1 MKATSRKP
9 VFFMTDEIKTPP
21 MSVSARREA
30 GFLVG
35 RSQETAR
42 PLRRHEMKGTEAMDK
57 NRIKRLEKAGWK
69 MGDFGDAFALSAED
83 RAFVEMRLAAARE
96 VDRLREEQGVSQRE
110 LARRMGTKQP
120 TVSRMLSEPSSTTFD
135 SLFRAL
141 LALGSTP
148 RKIAAAL
155 AL

>member
-1 MKATSRKP
+1 
-9 VFFMTDEIKTPP
+9 
-21 MSVSARREA
+21 
-30 GFLVG
+30 
-35 RSQETAR
+35 
-42 PLRRHEMKGTEAMDK
+42 MDPK
-57 NRIKRLEKAGWK
+57 KKQRLEAQGWK
-69 MGDFGDAFALSAED
+69 FGDYADFLGMSAEEK
-83 RAFVEMRLAAARE
+83 AVVEMRLAAARE

-120 TVSRMLSEPSSTTFD
+120 TVSRMLAEPASTTFD

>member
-1 MKATSRKP
+1 MGNTRRKP
-9 VFFMTDEIKTPP
+9 VFFKE
-21 MSVSARREA
+21 
-30 GFLVG
+30 
-35 RSQETAR
+35 
-42 PLRRHEMKGTEAMDK
+42 
-57 NRIKRLEKAGWK
+57 RIKKLANMGWK
-69 MGDFGDAFALSAED
+69 MGDFGDAFDLSPED

-120 TVSRMLSEPSSTTFD
+120 TVSRMLKTPSTTTFD
-135 SLFRAL
+135 ALFRAL

-148 RKIAAAL
+148 RKIAATL

>member
-1 MKATSRKP
+1 MKATKEL
-9 VFFMTDEIKTPP
+9 DKT
-21 MSVSARREA
+21 
-30 GFLVG
+30 
-35 RSQETAR
+35 
-42 PLRRHEMKGTEAMDK
+42 
-57 NRIKRLEKAGWK
+57 RIKKLENAGWK

-120 TVSRMLSEPSSTTFD
+120 TVSRMLAEPSSTTFD

-148 RKIAAAL
+148 RQIAAAL

>member
-1 MKATSRKP
+1 
-9 VFFMTDEIKTPP
+9 
-21 MSVSARREA
+21 
-30 GFLVG
+30 
-35 RSQETAR
+35 
-42 PLRRHEMKGTEAMDK
+42 MKGMEAMDK